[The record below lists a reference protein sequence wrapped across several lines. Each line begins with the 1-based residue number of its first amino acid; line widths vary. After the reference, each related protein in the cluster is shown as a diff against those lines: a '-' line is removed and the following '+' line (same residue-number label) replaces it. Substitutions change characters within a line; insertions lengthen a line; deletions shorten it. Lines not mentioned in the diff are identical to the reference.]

1 MIQSR
6 AIYNNISIAR
16 DFLFKVTDDS
26 HISEYYLGII
36 LNATMHALNANKEVL
51 LAHEAL
57 QYMASQGD
65 EYSKGVLKIMDD
77 QMKKMIFAKQK
88 ELDEKPVPVLENED
102 FLKSLG
108 ISINEDPLD
117 LTEIEEIHDQPQS
130 D

>member
-1 MIQSR
+1 
-6 AIYNNISIAR
+6 
-16 DFLFKVTDDS
+16 
-26 HISEYYLGII
+26 
-36 LNATMHALNANKEVL
+36 MHALNANKEVL

-77 QMKKMIFAKQK
+77 QMKKMIVAKQK